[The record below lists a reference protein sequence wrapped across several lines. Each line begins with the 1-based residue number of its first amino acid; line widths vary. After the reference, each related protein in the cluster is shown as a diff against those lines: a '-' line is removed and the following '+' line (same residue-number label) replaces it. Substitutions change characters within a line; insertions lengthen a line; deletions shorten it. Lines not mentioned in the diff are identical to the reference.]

1 MSSAGEMPQNDQTS
15 AVVVPANERCNM
27 CFDRQ
32 GTCQS
37 LRASGYKQMFSS
49 GHRKGKSSQSFE
61 RRTHIDGSRL
71 RIAMTKNIP
80 DHLQRYSTFKLVRS
94 KAMTKNMDALKR
106 QFQPGCF
113 CPALHPLPQRICS
126 ALHSIRS
133 AP

>member
-37 LRASGYKQMFSS
+37 LRASGYKEMFSS
-49 GHRKGKSSQSFE
+49 GHRKGKSSQSFK

-80 DHLQRYSTFKLVRS
+80 DHLGRLRI
-94 KAMTKNMDALKR
+94 AMTKNIPDHL
-106 QFQPGCF
+106 
-113 CPALHPLPQRICS
+113 QRYS
-126 ALHSIRS
+126 
-133 AP
+133 